1 MTWDHEADAKVR
13 LSLTRSINTNAD
25 RNSFSS
31 ESSPPVTSSSTTK
44 TLPNIWD
51 PVSTHINQITT
62 STIKKQ
68 NLLTQMNT
76 DCTIF
81 AIQRRLQRLR
91 TDPRAGSATNGDS
104 STPPTPEKRK
114 RGCAKKD
121 ANGDGAE
128 KDKASPKKAKKA
140 KK

>member
-51 PVSTHINQITT
+51 P
-62 STIKKQ
+62 
-68 NLLTQMNT
+68 
-76 DCTIF
+76 
-81 AIQRRLQRLR
+81 RRLQRLR

>member
-1 MTWDHEADAKVR
+1 MPMTWDHEADAKLLLR
-13 LSLTRSINTNAD
+13 IL
-25 RNSFSS
+25 
-31 ESSPPVTSSSTTK
+31 
-44 TLPNIWD
+44 
-51 PVSTHINQITT
+51 TT
-62 STIKKQ
+62 SNIKLDYEDLAKH
-68 NLLTQMNT
+68 MGP

>member
-68 NLLTQMNT
+68 NFAESNVSERILGLAALPTGIPLLFLLRRN
-76 DCTIF
+76 
-81 AIQRRLQRLR
+81 ANAAAQRRTPTVMAQRRTRPALRKLRRLR
-91 TDPRAGSATNGDS
+91 KRRTDLL
-104 STPPTPEKRK
+104 STALEL
-114 RGCAKKD
+114 G
-121 ANGDGAE
+121 
-128 KDKASPKKAKKA
+128 
-140 KK
+140 